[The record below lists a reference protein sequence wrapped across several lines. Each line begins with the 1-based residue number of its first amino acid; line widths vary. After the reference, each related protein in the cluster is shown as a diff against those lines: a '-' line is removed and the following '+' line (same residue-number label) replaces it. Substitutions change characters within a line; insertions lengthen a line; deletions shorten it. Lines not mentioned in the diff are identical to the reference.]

1 MEVAEGDEE
10 VPVDAEVAD
19 EVFAEEEVE
28 LAAEEEDG
36 EVLVPLDVAAADEV
50 AEAADEVA
58 LEALEADEDFAPPV
72 DETAAVEEAAAAV
85 ELDTASLAAVL
96 AAPPALVLPVGGSL
110 PRPPIPR
117 KSGARFLS
125 MRPTSLWSRRWR
137 VKSFASDTEAR
148 ARAMTRQRSVR
159 VTFLGFEANMMYRCL
174 AGRRVNGLTM
184 VYKQRAEPS
193 TGVGTLK
200 ECRRKER

>member
-72 DETAAVEEAAAAV
+72 DET
-85 ELDTASLAAVL
+85 
-96 AAPPALVLPVGGSL
+96 P
-110 PRPPIPR
+110 
-117 KSGARFLS
+117 
-125 MRPTSLWSRRWR
+125 
-137 VKSFASDTEAR
+137 
-148 ARAMTRQRSVR
+148 
-159 VTFLGFEANMMYRCL
+159 C
-174 AGRRVNGLTM
+174 
-184 VYKQRAEPS
+184 
-193 TGVGTLK
+193 TL
-200 ECRRKER
+200 R